1 MRQLFRLIVW
11 LFFAALSCAFLTVFS
26 AYVTTLLASI
36 VFRFS
41 FIDDPAAGTW
51 LHGSMAVFALI
62 SLAVVTFLAVKLV
75 RGEL

>member
-11 LFFAALSCAFLTVFS
+11 LFVACTACAFLTLFF
-26 AYVTTLLASI
+26 AYAATLLASI

-51 LHGSMAVFALI
+51 LHGSMAVFALF
-62 SLAVVTFLAVKLV
+62 SLALVTFLADKLV